1 MQFFSQMKTGV
12 KLILF
17 TLLLASC
24 TVGVTLYSHNGMNTV
39 THLSDDLYE
48 HELLS
53 MVAMS
58 NFNEA
63 VLKSSRAEKNIIAC
77 NDKNQLDEMYSLY
90 QERRGKTLKAL
101 DATTPFF
108 VSAEGKQEYVK
119 LKDLFGKWLAI
130 HDKVA
135 KLGNSTDPAQTAEAL
150 RISTSEGRQAATDL
164 EKEIDD
170 INNMR
175 SQRAKQQNLTISST
189 ASNITSTSIA
199 TCIVCVII
207 GMTLGILITR
217 TLLRQLGDEPSALA
231 ATAQRIAEGDLDV
244 AFDEKRPAVGVF
256 GAMKGMLAT
265 LKGKIQEAQ
274 QESAE
279 AARQTK
285 LAEEAMREAHAAKA
299 AAERARAEG
308 MLAAADKLQ
317 VVVERLTSASEQLS
331 AQVEQSSR
339 GAEQQSQRVTD
350 TATAMEEMSSTV
362 LEVAKNAS
370 QAAET
375 SDSARQKANAGATV
389 VDEAVKSIGE
399 VERQTLVLK
408 EDMGTLGK
416 QADDIG
422 QIMNVISDIADQ
434 TNLLALNAAIEAARA
449 GEAGRG
455 FAVVADEVR
464 KLAEKTMAATREV
477 GDSISGIQTGTA
489 KNIAN
494 FDQAAKAVDQATELS
509 KKSGEALREIVGL
522 VENSSDQVRSIATA
536 SEEQS
541 AASEEINHSIGEIN
555 TISSETSQAMT
566 EAAKAV
572 AELANQSQALKG
584 LIEEMQREGRGAK
597 AA

>member
-464 KLAEKTMAATREV
+464 KLAEKTMSATNEV
-477 GDSISGIQTGTA
+477 GGNIHSVQESVRKSIQNTETTT
-489 KNIAN
+489 
-494 FDQAAKAVDQATELS
+494 KAIENSTELAHG
-509 KKSGEALREIVGL
+509 SGQVLDEIVVL
-522 VENSSDQVRSIATA
+522 IDSTADHVRGIATA
-536 SEEQS
+536 SEQQS
-541 AASEEINHSIGEIN
+541 AASEEINRSTEEIN
-555 TISSETSQAMT
+555 RIATETAEAMDQSGKAVTELARLAGELRNIINDMNSQQ
-566 EAAKAV
+566 AKA
-572 AELANQSQALKG
+572 
-584 LIEEMQREGRGAK
+584 
-597 AA
+597 